1 MEAINSS
8 AGAVTNPCPPE
19 FKRNTDSTVTT
30 EVDPRYA
37 TWHQQDQMILSWIN
51 NSLSPTVLSTVAQFT
66 SSQATWSSLEKRYAS
81 QSKNRILQLRHDLLT
96 VKGEGLSIS
105 DFVDKINQIADNLA
119 LAGKPVDD
127 DELVNIILNNMRL
140 KAQQTPSLEAS
151 PTAMYTPKATQSN
164 NRGRNSVHH
173 RGSNMRGRGPSGFRR
188 NQNWSQP
195 QSGSVSFGNSGPM
208 PSRPPCQICNRS
220 GHSALDCYQRMN
232 HAYEGRIPTQKLT
245 AMAATASSNIPS
257 TTWISDS
264 GASNHITADLTNL
277 AIHNEYQ
284 GKDHVA
290 VGNGAGLTI
299 AHTGSSKFTCGSSTF
314 ALKNILHCP
323 SIAANLL
330 SIYQFTRDN
339 NCYFV
344 FYSDCFYV
352 KDVKTG
358 KTLFRGKSEH
368 GLYPFRIHTQISTKS
383 GRPFALV
390 GVRVSVPI
398 WHSRLGHPTNNTLSH
413 LISNKCLLMHETASP
428 NFNSP
433 LEIVTEPLPHIPLAS
448 TGSPN
453 TTIPPSDPPTQNPPN
468 VPTTSITPTT
478 NILITPPIITEP
490 TQPNTT
496 PIPNPIITETSP
508 PTTNPHPMV
517 TRSQAGISK
526 PNPKYA
532 LNVTYDPTL
541 LEPTCYTQAAKYEEW
556 RKAMGVE
563 FNALQQSGTWSL
575 VPPTSDMN
583 ILPNKWVFKI
593 KKRSDGTIERYK
605 ARLVANGYHQQEGI
619 DYTETFSPV
628 VKHSTIR
635 IILALAVHHKWPI
648 RQLDVQN
655 AFLHGIL
662 SEEVYMRQP
671 SGFIDPNYPN
681 HVCKLHKSLYGLK
694 QAPRQWFTRFS
705 DYLEE
710 LGFCTSSSHISSLI
724 QNLGRLFSMKDLG
737 PLHYFLGLEAVY
749 STTGLHL
756 TQTKYTMDLLFR
768 TKFQDV
774 KPISSPATADICFAV
789 NQVCQFLHQPTTNH
803 WTAVKRILRYLKD
816 TPDHGLFYQPGS
828 LMLEAYSDADYA
840 GCPDDRHST
849 GGYCV
854 YLGHNPIS
862 WSAKKQRTV
871 SRSSTEAEYV
881 NWPTLQLNSHGLDP
895 CLKTWETKHL
905 EVDYHYVRDKVVRKE
920 LEVCYISTT
929 DQVAD
934 IFTKGLSKS
943 RFLLLTNKL
952 MVRSRPISLRGCDNH
967 GKSAFKSNSN
977 TTTYDSQSDMISTEN
992 RTPAVPAVYP
1002 TMILS

>member
-1 MEAINSS
+1 MFFLGYSLNHQ
-8 AGAVTNPCPPE
+8 GYRCL
-19 FKRNTDSTVTT
+19 DQSTG
-30 EVDPRYA
+30 RIY
-37 TWHQQDQMILSWIN
+37 LS
-51 NSLSPTVLSTVAQFT
+51 
-66 SSQATWSSLEKRYAS
+66 
-81 QSKNRILQLRHDLLT
+81 RH
-96 VKGEGLSIS
+96 VI
-105 DFVDKINQIADNLA
+105 F
-119 LAGKPVDD
+119 
-127 DELVNIILNNMRL
+127 DEL
-140 KAQQTPSLEAS
+140 
-151 PTAMYTPKATQSN
+151 
-164 NRGRNSVHH
+164 
-173 RGSNMRGRGPSGFRR
+173 
-188 NQNWSQP
+188 
-195 QSGSVSFGNSGPM
+195 SFPF
-208 PSRPPCQICNRS
+208 Q
-220 GHSALDCYQRMN
+220 
-232 HAYEGRIPTQKLT
+232 E
-245 AMAATASSNIPS
+245 
-257 TTWISDS
+257 
-264 GASNHITADLTNL
+264 
-277 AIHNEYQ
+277 
-284 GKDHVA
+284 
-290 VGNGAGLTI
+290 TI
-299 AHTGSSKFTCGSSTF
+299 
-314 ALKNILHCP
+314 
-323 SIAANLL
+323 
-330 SIYQFTRDN
+330 
-339 NCYFV
+339 
-344 FYSDCFYV
+344 
-352 KDVKTG
+352 
-358 KTLFRGKSEH
+358 
-368 GLYPFRIHTQISTKS
+368 
-383 GRPFALV
+383 
-390 GVRVSVPI
+390 
-398 WHSRLGHPTNNTLSH
+398 NTLSA
-413 LISNKCLLMHETASP
+413 ETASLD
-428 NFNSP
+428 FHSP
-433 LEIVTEPLPHIPLAS
+433 LETVTEPLPHIPLAF
-448 TGSPN
+448 TNSP
-453 TTIPPSDPPTQNPPN
+453 DPPTQNPPN
-468 VPTTSITPTT
+468 VPITSITPST

-496 PIPNPIITETSP
+496 IPNPIITETSS

-517 TRSQAGISK
+517 TRSRAGVSK

-532 LNVTYDPTL
+532 LTVTYDPTL
-541 LEPTCYTQAAKYEEW
+541 LEPTCYTQAAKSEEW
-556 RKAMGVE
+556 RKAMGAE

-575 VPPTSDMN
+575 VQPTSDMN

-593 KKRSDGTIERYK
+593 KKHSDGTIERYK
-605 ARLVANGYHQQEGI
+605 ARLVANGFHQQEGI

-635 IILALAVHHKWPI
+635 IILALAVNHKWPI

-710 LGFCTSSSHISSLI
+710 LGFCESKADYSLFTFQKGDLLIILLIYVDDILITGTSSSYIFSLI

-774 KPISSPATADICFAV
+774 KPISSPANAGKKLSLYDGDPLSDPTEFRSVVGALQYLTLTRPDICFAV
-789 NQVCQFLHQPTTNH
+789 NQVCQFLHQPTTHH

-828 LMLEAYSDADYA
+828 LLLEAYSDADYA

-871 SRSSTEAEYV
+871 SRSSTEAEYR
-881 NWPTLQLNSHGLDP
+881 QLAYTAAELSWIRSLFKDLGIRLSTPRIWCDNISSISLASNPVFHAR
-895 CLKTWETKHL
+895 TKHL

-920 LEVCYISTT
+920 LEVCYLSTT

-967 GKSAFKSNSN
+967 GKPEFKSNSN
-977 TTTYDSQSDMISTEN
+977 ITTYDSQSDMIST
-992 RTPAVPAVYP
+992 
-1002 TMILS
+1002 